1 MDQKHTLN
9 FLAGFC
15 IAGSLLISIDNAFS
29 IYDVVK
35 NNPTKLIDE
44 LSDEDGLS
52 FSIKN
57 DSLCILKKDSD
68 IKHVLSEDS
77 YDVLNQLL
85 NNQYTEIESL
95 RLVRLGEEIDFSR
108 LDLSDISEIEF
119 SSMKD
124 NFDYLGVLNNGYS
137 NISFFDVSFNESLG
151 EFLDH
156 QNLYCSDIFVS
167 DDGSD
172 IVSYLSDEEKK
183 FSSFSTNFYDGN
195 NNLSSFIPSL
205 YAREINLNYYYS
217 NAASPLD
224 ISVLLNDRVD
234 EVNLEFLSI
243 VDVQDFTLG
252 TVEITGDNP
261 KLEINITKDDS
272 SCNLDIGT
280 DTLFQVPDFSIVTL
294 DNVTCSDSSAFSS
307 LDNVSGLLYSDG
319 EGSEIFYA
327 DKESTNSKVKYLH
340 RRQFYVSSFSR
351 RDFFFENY
359 FLCSIMFIGY
369 RKRDVN
375 ENNFY

>member
-1 MDQKHTLN
+1 MNQKHILN
-9 FLAGFC
+9 FMAGFC
-15 IAGSLLISIDNAFS
+15 LASVLMSSIEAACS
-29 IYDVVK
+29 TYDAAK

-52 FSIKN
+52 FSIEN
-57 DSLCILKKDSD
+57 DRLCILKKDSD
-68 IKHVLSEDS
+68 IKYVFSDGS
-77 YDVLNQLL
+77 YDVLNRLL
-85 NNQYTEIESL
+85 NNQYAGIDSL
-95 RLVRLGEEIDFSR
+95 RLVGLGEEIDFSR
-108 LDLSDISEIEF
+108 LDLSGILEIEF

-124 NFDYLGVLNNGYS
+124 NFDYLGVLNDGYS
-137 NISFFDVSFNESLG
+137 NISFSDVSFNDSLG
-151 EFLDH
+151 EFLDY
-156 QNLYCSDIFVS
+156 QNLYYSDIFVS
-167 DDGSD
+167 DDGTD
-172 IVSYLSDEEKK
+172 IVSYLSDEEKR
-183 FSSFSTNFYDGN
+183 FGTFSTNFYDGN

-205 YAREINLNYYYS
+205 CTKRVNLNYYYS
-217 NAASPLD
+217 SDESPID
-224 ISVLLNDRVD
+224 ISVLLNERVD
-234 EVNLEFLSI
+234 EVNLDFSSI
-243 VDVQDFTLG
+243 VDEQDFTLG

-340 RRQFYVSSFSR
+340 RR
-351 RDFFFENY
+351 
-359 FLCSIMFIGY
+359 
-369 RKRDVN
+369 
-375 ENNFY
+375 

>member
-1 MDQKHTLN
+1 MVMDQKHTLN

-205 YAREINLNYYYS
+205 CAREINLNYYYS

-340 RRQFYVSSFSR
+340 RR
-351 RDFFFENY
+351 
-359 FLCSIMFIGY
+359 
-369 RKRDVN
+369 
-375 ENNFY
+375 